1 MRHGSSR
8 RWSHSISADP
18 NTRYETIQRVMAAR
32 VGPGGA
38 GLIGVDLKKDRETV
52 LAAYDD
58 RDGVTA
64 RFNRNLLARI
74 NRELGG
80 DFGIDT
86 FEHQALERGGLDLQ
100 QFADLATAT
109 GWCLGPVWTDS
120 KDRSAVVALIA
131 NG

>member
-1 MRHGSSR
+1 MEPLYLGRSEHPLR
-8 RWSHSISADP
+8 NDP
-18 NTRYETIQRVMAAR
+18 AGDGRPLRPR
-32 VGPGGA
+32 GA
-38 GLIGVDLKKDRETV
+38 SLIGVDLKKDRETV

>member
-1 MRHGSSR
+1 
-8 RWSHSISADP
+8 
-18 NTRYETIQRVMAAR
+18 MAAR
-32 VGPGGA
+32 VGTGGA
-38 GLIGVDLKKDRETV
+38 GVIGVDLKKDRAGALV
-52 LAAYDD
+52 DYDD

-64 RFNRNLLARI
+64 RLNRNLLARI
-74 NRELGG
+74 NRARGG

-86 FEHQALERGGLDLQ
+86 FEQQALERGGLDLQ